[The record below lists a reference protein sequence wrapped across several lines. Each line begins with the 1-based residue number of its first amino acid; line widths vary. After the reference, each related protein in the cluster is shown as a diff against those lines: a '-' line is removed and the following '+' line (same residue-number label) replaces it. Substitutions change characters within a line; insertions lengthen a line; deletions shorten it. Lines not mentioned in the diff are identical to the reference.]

1 MNISAQF
8 NANRANH
15 YADRKEIE
23 AMSERRS
30 AEEILAEEGLPSE
43 GGQTDESTPDETTRD
58 PVEEA
63 GNESFPASDSPA
75 WGGNDDPI
83 PATPKPERS

>member
-1 MNISAQF
+1 MT
-8 NANRANH
+8 
-15 YADRKEIE
+15 
-23 AMSERRS
+23 ERRS

-43 GGQTDESTPDETTRD
+43 GGQTDEATPDATVPD

-63 GNESFPASDSPA
+63 DLESFPASDAPA

-83 PATPKPERS
+83 PATLTPERG